1 MIKRIIAYLLAVVVL
16 SGGFI
21 LPAYG
26 ADAIS
31 GRDVQF
37 AITDADSLKI
47 CNNDMLSFSLNL
59 KNSEMK
65 SKSFH
70 IAYVITNSDDEIA
83 VQGSFDVTVPAK
95 TVKSHPYSLRLPG
108 YDTYGID
115 VTVSLDDEVLV
126 HRSAEFA
133 YMKKNT
139 DVQYSTGISTQINN
153 GWDDDAK
160 TIPQMKDAGFG
171 IVRDSIKWRN
181 ADNGD
186 GTYTVPESDMEWI
199 DRANECGMK
208 VILLAWNPH
217 PDYNDGSLPTSEED
231 LAELKSYSAQIAEQL
246 KGKIWAYEV
255 WNEPNNAELSTNSHT
270 TTGTQYAAVLK
281 AVYEGIRSVDEET
294 LVIGGA
300 LTPVWSEKKQT
311 ITYLRQMMNAG
322 AGNYMD
328 GFSFHPYS
336 YDNGAYYDEG
346 ITEDNLDTQVDY
358 VRGILADE
366 YGFEKGIYIT
376 EIGASTHDNALAG
389 SVSGVGEWEQ
399 AVSLS
404 RAATMAETNEHVEAA
419 LFYTWLEKSANPA
432 EAAWGIISVNYGNA
446 KPAYAAL
453 SFRNYI
459 LGGIEDRK
467 KIEQGVYSYNKKNGG
482 SVFALWSEKDKSESV
497 NIIKTGNKVE
507 FASNTIR
514 CPEDYVVK
522 AYDMYGNII
531 DGDTIPVTEAPVYVS
546 CMPKSEANISLS
558 GENVMVSGIVS
569 DKEQPITVV
578 AYEIGNSSPIYI
590 NQVYATSEGTY
601 ETSFPIDSD
610 TVTAVAV
617 FDGEKKKMQ
626 SLSRAEGLEISF
638 YNGDTEILSP
648 DEINDG
654 LLNVKVKTTSTQE
667 LMAIA
672 AVYGSDGALFSV
684 DLDTVSNAY
693 DGFLNVEMKEDFEFC
708 FMLWDMNMSPKLE
721 KITSK

>member
-1 MIKRIIAYLLAVVVL
+1 MIKRIITYLLAVVVL
-16 SGGFI
+16 SGGFT

-26 ADAIS
+26 AETIS

-37 AITDADSLKI
+37 LIADADSMKI
-47 CNNDMLSFSLNL
+47 CNNDMLSFTLEL
-59 KNSEMK
+59 KNPEMK

-70 IAYVITNSDDEIA
+70 VDYVITNSEDKT
-83 VQGSFDVTVPAK
+83 VGQGSYDVTVPAK
-95 TVKSHPYSLRLPG
+95 AIKSQPYAHRLPG
-108 YDTYGID
+108 YDTYRID
-115 VTVSLDDEVLV
+115 VTVSLDNEVLAN
-126 HRSAEFA
+126 RSSEFA
-133 YMKKNT
+133 YVKKNT
-139 DVQYSTGISTQINN
+139 DVTYSTGISSQINN

-160 TIPQMKDAGFG
+160 TIPQMRDAGFG
-171 IVRDSIKWRN
+171 IIRDSIKWRN

-186 GTYTVPESDMEWI
+186 GTYTVPQSDMEWI
-199 DRANECGMK
+199 DRANESGMK

-231 LAELKSYSAQIAEQL
+231 LEEIKSYSAQIATQL

-255 WNEPNNAELSTNSHT
+255 WNEPNNAELSTNLHT

-281 AVYEGIRSVDEET
+281 AVYEGIRSVDKET
-294 LVIGGA
+294 LVIGGS
-300 LTPVWSEKKQT
+300 LTPVWSEKT
-311 ITYLRQMMNAG
+311 WTVTYLREMMDAG

-346 ITEDNLDTQVDY
+346 ITEDNLDAQVDY
-358 VRGILADE
+358 VRGILKEE

-389 SVSGVGEWEQ
+389 SVSGVSEWEQ

-404 RAATMAETNEHVEAA
+404 RAAIMAETNEHVEAA
-419 LFYTWLEKSANPA
+419 LFYTWLEKSPNPA
-432 EAAWGIISVNYGNA
+432 EAAWGVISVNYGNA

-467 KIEQGVYSYNKKNGG
+467 KIEQGVYSYNQKNGG
-482 SVFALWSEKDKSESV
+482 KVFALWSEKDKSETL
-497 NIIKTGNKVE
+497 NISRTGNTVE
-507 FASNTIR
+507 FAENTIS

-522 AYDMYGNII
+522 VYDMYGKFI
-531 DGDTIPVTEAPVYVS
+531 DGDTITLTEAPVYVS
-546 CMPKSEANISLS
+546 CMPKSEANISLN

-569 DKEQPITVV
+569 DKEQPITIV
-578 AYEIGNSSPIYI
+578 AYEIGNSSPVYI
-590 NQVYATSEGTY
+590 NQVSVTSEGTY
-601 ETSFPIDSD
+601 ETLFPINSD
-610 TVTAVAV
+610 TITAVAV
-617 FDGEKKKMQ
+617 YDGENKEMK
-626 SLSRAEGLEISF
+626 SLSEAEGLEISF

-654 LLNVKVKTTSTQE
+654 LLKLKVKVASEKE

-672 AVYGSDGALFSV
+672 AVYGSDGTLKTV
-684 DLDTVSNAY
+684 DLDTISNTN
-693 DGFLNVEMKEDFEFC
+693 DGLLNVEMKEDSEFG

-721 KITSK
+721 KTTWK